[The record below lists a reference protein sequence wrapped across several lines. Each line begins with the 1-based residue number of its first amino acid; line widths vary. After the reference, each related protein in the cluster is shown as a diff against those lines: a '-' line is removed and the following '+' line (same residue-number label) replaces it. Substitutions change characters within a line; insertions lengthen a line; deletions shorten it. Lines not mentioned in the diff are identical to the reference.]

1 MKQTNNA
8 IKFLMAQ
15 YRAIFKNAYFKGIAT
30 ALVLTAGLAAGQAQA
45 NGGNYY
51 LNNSGWTKV
60 ENTPALDSGVSGT
73 NVIIAGSIGIGDDPT
88 TSASVENNFT
98 ATDGHLT
105 LGNTGKSNTAYHY
118 NSNADFWKASGSVF
132 GGYASGSSATLTVSA
147 TNNSVTIDELA
158 RITDGASNKAD
169 VGGGYAINLTGQAVA
184 AGNTLTANIINAVG
198 NAPSGSLFA
207 NHAIGNKGAL
217 ASGNGRNDVEISGYI
232 QDEVYGGWAQASG
245 ADATGHYIS
254 QNHEVNLNDVT
265 FKSGAATTAAL
276 ITGGKVI
283 ATGTNGNAIL
293 SLQASNNT
301 LNINGTSVL
310 NSGGSAAIGLA
321 ANYING
327 GSPVVESIIA
337 TNGVVNFNDESA
349 VTSGSVWG
357 AWVNASGSKSLEVT
371 GNQVNFSNTSRVD
384 NSSTTGQI
392 NGASVNYY
400 ASGDGKFTINVSN
413 NSVTGGTQSLDAEDA
428 QAFNSTQFVG
438 AALTLDSN
446 NSDKLSGSTINMQN
460 NTVTLD
466 ASVGGLFNVV
476 GASFSGSANVSGGSL
491 SMTNN
496 QVSVAS
502 DVHGAAAATTSTT
515 VGRVVGAY
523 AEGAGVTGN
532 NKKNVV
538 LTGNT
543 VTISGEGRSVTGRA
557 NGDPLLSVTGAVVAG
572 AWVSGGTAGTS
583 EFVMNDNTVNIGT
596 NVHVK
601 DSLIWASR
609 ASGGDTQSLNN
620 NVNVASNSIIENTVI
635 TGGAGSKSAVNIDA
649 DSFFI
654 VDNNTATAASGS
666 IISDVINI
674 NGSVV
679 VGAADTLT
687 LGGYYTEG
695 SGAGT
700 AIDASS
706 AANYADKFSPNATTI
721 GATAKVY
728 NAGTL
733 YVFGTTTVEDG
744 AQLIAT
750 TEGASITIDG
760 SAVNR
765 DKLNGSSVYDKTDPT
780 SGDDLYDGDFSYVNQ
795 NRGTLVISSA
805 DALEYLSDDDSVV
818 NQKYYKPGEDQSDTS
833 AGTAYSDLTGK
844 FTLQSGGTLNFSDT
858 NAVEL
863 GSIKNDKDE
872 EIGFVF
878 GSDNGHIN
886 AVTDNNPFTVDGI
899 VSATNIKVSNPL
911 AFGTVTSYGG
921 LLIKADNLTIGDG
934 IAETGKKANSTLTD
948 FISTEAG
955 AGQTG
960 IWFMS
965 NGDITLDA
973 DAGSDKQ
980 DGNTS
985 NKFTIDNNLYLQNN
999 NPNVTA
1005 SILGDDILV
1014 NLNNADYDKVTIA
1027 GNYQTNSDI
1036 SIVNV
1041 ADGDFVIGGVIVD
1054 KEVSGVENNKALF
1067 EGTTNV
1073 KLNGQL
1079 INATTANSTILVQGH
1094 GAGEV
1099 TPKTTPRTF
1108 YDHHATLDLTSATL
1122 ATDKDATGSLFLKAS
1137 GDATIKMNASQVNT
1151 ILAGNVGDT
1160 EPNSQQFGIVLAG
1173 EAQDPS
1179 NITNGKLDD
1188 AGTVNKLYPDN
1199 SVAILDL
1206 AGTGALTAQFDDFMA
1221 LGSAGSEGTVNKIA
1235 LNGNALIIAD
1245 SADLSNRANNRNNE
1259 TLNLQGAE
1267 LRVDSLT
1274 VSNYNLTGDE
1284 TLDIT
1289 EAEITNGTYT
1299 VANSLT
1305 SANGAIKVGDNADVV
1320 LGNANISTGTVG
1332 KNINIDGTSASV
1344 TVQNGAWS
1352 GSAVTIADGSMTV
1365 AGSQVFDPDTDQ
1377 FAPASFT
1384 GTALT
1389 MTGGSLNVGA
1399 SADVYRIEEDNSIYV
1414 DNTYDSAGNVT
1425 FTTADISRG
1434 EVNINY
1440 GSTLTLLGDAAASG
1454 AGIDYANDTIN
1465 VRSGTL
1471 VFGEAA
1477 TAAMYTA
1484 APDGTVD
1491 VADGFGEI
1499 NLSNYGTVKLTFAQG
1514 TNESFTADEAN
1525 SLKKQLFSND
1535 SFNTSGLLF
1544 GTLNVGNAG
1553 LDIEGLG
1560 TGSIT
1565 WEAFKP
1571 FADMASDVTNNELLQ
1586 TTVTGVGAD
1595 GDSFRGQVGN
1605 VIAATG
1611 VNGLTIDNT
1620 TSFNYA
1626 AGNNGHFATT
1636 STGADLALTVQNG
1649 QLTLANGGIVGAITL
1664 NNSSDLNI
1672 DSPEAETIVNGDI
1685 NGAEG
1690 DIFANGP
1697 VTVNG
1702 NVNVDDL
1709 EVNGGSFTSGLIADT
1724 NNQGNITANWAG
1736 IYGGTLDTNNL
1747 TVYSLEVRANEH
1759 GQAST
1764 ATVADTVTINSAAEI
1779 TGNSTLTAYN
1789 VQLEDNAYVRVG
1801 IESDKLFDAESN
1813 TFKFDRYEQSTGYLQ
1828 AEIFGLNGG
1837 TLAIDPAYGQA
1848 ASLAAIGRFDNDK
1861 VVSDSETTGGTIQGQ
1876 ILIGMNGALGVGT
1889 TLDELKASLAD
1900 WNLTDEKGSL
1910 DANKYGAAL
1919 VVGQVDVNV
1928 DNGSGILLTTQSL
1941 YGTDGT
1947 KEGGSFLR
1955 SDTVTKAAASTGLTS
1970 SGVANGMYMGDNTVT
1985 VFDVNSDGKNGSITF
2000 ANNDAKLIADGGEVL
2015 VTGNVRAR
2023 TPYKLFADGNG
2034 GVAVVNTS
2042 GTSSTTLTGA
2052 EDDVYITVTT
2062 LNGLLQGALYGTDAS
2077 TVELQLNP
2085 NYRSILSGASD
2096 PVTESIAA
2104 YATGYNDW
2112 QDAEADRSDEL
2123 VGTTLTEAYTTYVNE
2138 NGSDEGF
2145 SGQKYENYNNYFL
2158 NDTLITGNGAAAETV
2173 ARLAIYGGAAQ
2184 AAISAGASTY
2194 DAVSGR
2200 MGVGANGANITVADN
2215 TQGAALWLAP
2225 IYKSSDS
2232 DGFDA
2237 EGVDYGVDM
2246 DLYGVAL
2253 GADYT
2258 LSNGIRFGAMFNV
2271 GSGEVDGQGAGSAV
2285 SNDFDYYGF
2294 AVYGGYTMGALS
2306 LVADISY
2313 TVADN
2318 DLEGNTAIDKVGASL
2333 DSTNLSLGV
2342 TGQYQLDFNGLS
2354 VTPHAGLRFSQI
2366 DLDDYTVDG
2375 EDIIA
2380 DYDADSMN
2388 IFSIPVG
2395 VTLAKEFVG
2404 DAWTVKPSLDLTL
2417 TGNFGDDE
2425 TDGTVHWAGVQNLS
2439 TNVSSEVIDNFTYG
2453 ATLGV
2458 AAKTGNFSLGLGVN
2472 YTGSSNVDE
2481 FGVNANARFVF

>member
-15 YRAIFKNAYFKGIAT
+15 YRAIFKNAYFKGMAT
-30 ALVLTAGLAAGQAQA
+30 ALVLTAGLAAGSAQA
-45 NGGNYY
+45 AHYYIQGSTGTDWTYEEVTAPDTLYNNGGF
-51 LNNSGWTKV
+51 
-60 ENTPALDSGVSGT
+60 
-73 NVIIAGSIGIGDDPT
+73 IAGSIGGDFTIGGEPAPSD
-88 TSASVENNFT
+88 SASNGVL
-98 ATDGHLT
+98 HV
-105 LGNTGKSNTAYHY
+105 GNAFVSAIQDIV
-118 NSNADFWKASGSVF
+118 SISGPVY
-132 GGYASGSSATLTVSA
+132 GGYASGNGQITAENNTVYFEGTANVKNYSSGSGDAFGGKAVSTDGVAIARGNQIVFNDNINNVITIDGRIIVNHAVGNKGAIADGNGVENDISITLNDDYFGGLAEVSGTGTNGDFSALNNIVNIETGTEISGTGLTIGAGGVNFSGATGTGTNTISA
-147 TNNSVTIDELA
+147 TNNELNINTA
-158 RITDGASNKAD
+158 ITDGKGA
-169 VGGGYAINLTGQAVA
+169 TF
-184 AGNTLTANIINAVG
+184 VG
-198 NAPSGSLFA
+198 NY
-207 NHAIGNKGAL
+207 
-217 ASGNGRNDVEISGYI
+217 ISGYTA
-232 QDEVYGGWAQASG
+232 V
-245 ADATGHYIS
+245 ADTITATS
-254 QNHEVNLNDVT
+254 
-265 FKSGAATTAAL
+265 
-276 ITGGKVI
+276 GKV
-283 ATGTNGNAIL
+283 NVNE
-293 SLQASNNT
+293 T
-301 LNINGTSVL
+301 L
-310 NSGGSAAIGLA
+310 
-321 ANYING
+321 
-327 GSPVVESIIA
+327 
-337 TNGVVNFNDESA
+337 
-349 VTSGSVWG
+349 TSGSVYG
-357 AWVNASGSKSLEVT
+357 AQISASGSKTLTVT
-371 GNQVNFSNTSRVD
+371 GNEVNV
-384 NSSTTGQI
+384 
-392 NGASVNYY
+392 
-400 ASGDGKFTINVSN
+400 
-413 NSVTGGTQSLDAEDA
+413 AEDA
-428 QAFNSTQFVG
+428 AINNTGATGTIAGANVDFYANAQKVNVNISQNKVTIEGSSDVDRAVEFSGGTVYG
-438 AALTLDSN
+438 AALNLTTDSGSSNPYN
-446 NSDKLSGSTINMQN
+446 NLSGSTVSLSDNI
-460 NTVTLD
+460 VTI
-466 ASVGGLFNVV
+466 GTNVSNLENV
-476 GASFSGSANVSGGSL
+476 YGAYYSGGS
-491 SMTNN
+491 
-496 QVSVAS
+496 
-502 DVHGAAAATTSTT
+502 
-515 VGRVVGAY
+515 R
-523 AEGAGVTGN
+523 TGN
-532 NKKNVV
+532 ATITLSGNKVTLNSEVSG
-538 LTGNT
+538 TGT
-543 VTISGEGRSVTGRA
+543 AGASATDGLIVAAFAKDR
-557 NGDPLLSVTGAVVAG
+557 LSVTGEKTLTLSNNTVEITGEDRNARDGDELLSINKATIAG
-572 AWVSGGTAGTS
+572 AFTKGTS
-583 EFVMNDNTVNIGT
+583 DYTTNTIHAMNNNTVRIGS

-601 DSLIWASR
+601 DSVIWASNSSS
-609 ASGGDTQSLNN
+609 SGSTLANIQTLNN
-620 NVNVASNSIIENTVI
+620 NVTVAGNSIIENTVI
-635 TGGAGSKSAVNIDA
+635 TGGAGANSAVTLDNG
-649 DSFFI
+649 SFFI
-654 VDNNTATAASGS
+654 VSNDGESSPSDPESSS
-666 IISDVINI
+666 IISDVINL

-679 VGAADTLT
+679 IGNDDSLTLSGYYQNGAGDGAALDVSTLADT
-687 LGGYYTEG
+687 
-695 SGAGT
+695 
-700 AIDASS
+700 
-706 AANYADKFSPNATTI
+706 DKFNPNQTTI
-721 GATAKVY
+721 GSTAKIY
-728 NAGTL
+728 NKGDVHVLGTA
-733 YVFGTTTVEDG
+733 TVEDG

-750 TEGASITIDG
+750 KDGAAITIDG
-760 SAVNR
+760 GHVDSPELDTNSIYQKD
-765 DKLNGSSVYDKTDPT
+765 DKATK
-780 SGDDLYDGDFSYVNQ
+780 YDGDFDYVNDNLAVLNLNSQ
-795 NRGTLVISSA
+795 TALDYLHA
-805 DALEYLSDDDSVV
+805 DSGDNGYYVLPGKEDVEA
-818 NQKYYKPGEDQSDTS
+818 NQQKYTDSKGTFKLADNGEIH
-833 AGTAYSDLTGK
+833 
-844 FTLQSGGTLNFSDT
+844 FTDT

-863 GSIKNDKDE
+863 GSIQNDDKE

-878 GSDNGHIN
+878 GSGAGYIDISGTAN
-886 AVTDNNPFTVDGI
+886 DDTVDGV
-899 VSATNIKVSNPL
+899 VSAAAITVSKPL
-911 AFGTVTSYGG
+911 AFAAGYNPSTSMGDTV
-921 LLIKADNLTIGDG
+921 IKADTLVIGDG
-934 IAETGKKANSTLTD
+934 RAETNETAYTSLSQFITSGTGSTAAKAP
-948 FISTEAG
+948 IA
-955 AGQTG
+955 
-960 IWFMS
+960 FMS

-973 DAGSDKQ
+973 DAISNGGIQ
-980 DGNTS
+980 AGNTGNS
-985 NKFTIDNNLYLQNN
+985 FTIDSDLYLQNN
-999 NPNVTA
+999 NANITA
-1005 SILGDDILV
+1005 NINGDDLIVDLQGKSF
-1014 NLNNADYDKVTIA
+1014 YIA
-1027 GNYQTNSDI
+1027 GNYQTSSDI
-1036 SIVNV
+1036 TIED
-1041 ADGDFVIGGVIVD
+1041 AGEGEFAIGKVISD
-1054 KEVSGVENNKALF
+1054 KEVSGVKNDEGLF

-1079 INATTANSTILVQGH
+1079 INKTTAAGATILVQGYQ
-1094 GAGEV
+1094 AGEV
-1099 TPKTTPRTF
+1099 TPNTTPRTF
-1108 YDHHATLDLTSATL
+1108 YDHHATLDLTGATL
-1122 ATDKDATGSLFLKAS
+1122 TTDKDATGTLFLKAS

-1151 ILAGNVGDT
+1151 ILAGNTGDT
-1160 EPNSQQFGIVLAG
+1160 EPNTQEFGIVLAG
-1173 EAQDPS
+1173 EAQTDGS
-1179 NITNGKLDD
+1179 ISDNKLDLN
-1188 AGTVNKLYPDN
+1188 GTLNELYPDH
-1199 SVAILDL
+1199 SLAILDL
-1206 AGTGALTAQFDDFMA
+1206 AGTGALTAQFDDFVA
-1221 LGSAGSEGTVNKIA
+1221 LGSPSEGTVNKIA

-1245 SADLSNRANNRNNE
+1245 SADLSNRANNRTNE
-1259 TLNLQGAE
+1259 ILNLQGAE

-1274 VSNYNLTGDE
+1274 VSNYNLASNE
-1284 TLDIT
+1284 TLETT

-1305 SANGAIKVGDNADVV
+1305 SANGTIKVGDGANVV
-1320 LGNANISTGTVG
+1320 LGNANVSTGTVG
-1332 KNINIDGTSASV
+1332 KNLNIDGTGASI

-1365 AGSQVFDPDTDQ
+1365 AGSQVFDPEADE

-1389 MTGGSLNVGA
+1389 MTGGSLNVGD
-1399 SADVYRIEEDNSIYV
+1399 SAEVYRIDTDNSIYV
-1414 DNTYDSAGNVT
+1414 DRTYDSAGNVT

-1434 EVNINY
+1434 SVNIGY
-1440 GSTLTLLGDAAASG
+1440 GSTLTLLGDAAVSG

-1465 VRSGTL
+1465 VNSGTL

-1484 APDGTVD
+1484 AADGTVD

-1499 NLSNYGTVKLTFAQG
+1499 NLRNYGTVQLTFAQG
-1514 TNESFTADEAN
+1514 TNESFTAAEAT
-1525 SLKKQLFSND
+1525 SLKEQLFSSD
-1535 SFNTSGLLF
+1535 SFTGDLLW

-1571 FADMASDVTNNELLQ
+1571 FADMASDVTSNELLQ

-1595 GDSFRGQVGN
+1595 GDSFRGQVGS
-1605 VIAATG
+1605 VIAAEG
-1611 VNGLTIDNT
+1611 INGLTIDNT
-1620 TSFNYA
+1620 TTFNHA

-1649 QLTLANGGIVGAITL
+1649 QLKLANGGIAGAITL
-1664 NNSSDLNI
+1664 NNSADLNI

-1685 NGAEG
+1685 NGATG
-1690 DIFANGP
+1690 DVLTNGP

-1709 EVNGGSFTSGLIADT
+1709 EVNGGSFTSGVIADT
-1724 NNQGNITANWAG
+1724 KNQGNITANWAG
-1736 IYGGTLDTNNL
+1736 VFGGSLTTNNL
-1747 TVYSLEVRANEH
+1747 TVYDLEVAANEH

-1764 ATVADTVTINSAAEI
+1764 VTVADTVTINDTAEI
-1779 TGNSTLTAYN
+1779 IDSSSLTAYN
-1789 VQLEDNAYVRVG
+1789 VQLEEGATVAVG
-1801 IESDKLFDAESN
+1801 ISHEKLFDAESN
-1813 TFKFDRYEQSTGYLQ
+1813 TFKFDRYAQSTGNLQ
-1828 AEIFGLNGG
+1828 ADIFGLNGG

-1861 VVSDSETTGGTIQGQ
+1861 IVSATETTGGTIQGQ

-1889 TLDELKASLAD
+1889 TLDDLKASLAD
-1900 WNLTDEKGSL
+1900 WNLTDENGSL

-1919 VVGQVDVNV
+1919 VVGNVEVKV

-1970 SGVANGMYMGDNTVT
+1970 SGVSNGMYMGDNTVT
-1985 VFDVNSDGKNGSITF
+1985 VFDVNSEGKNGSITF

-2042 GTSSTTLTGA
+2042 GTSSTSYTGA

-2062 LNGLLQGALYGTDAS
+2062 LNGLLQGVLYGNDAG
-2077 TVELQLNP
+2077 TVELQLNQ

-2123 VGTTLTEAYTTYVNE
+2123 VGTTLTKDYTTYVTE

-2145 SGQKYENYNNYFL
+2145 TGQKYENYNNYFL
-2158 NDTLITGNGAAAETV
+2158 NNTLITGNGAAAETV
-2173 ARLAIYGGAAQ
+2173 ARLAVYGGAAQ

-2200 MGVGANGANITVADN
+2200 MGVGANGANITVA
-2215 TQGAALWLAP
+2215 
-2225 IYKSSDS
+2225 
-2232 DGFDA
+2232 
-2237 EGVDYGVDM
+2237 E
-2246 DLYGVAL
+2246 AL

-2395 VTLAKEFVG
+2395 VTFAKEFVG

-2481 FGVNANARFVF
+2481 FGVQANARFVF

>member
-15 YRAIFKNAYFKGIAT
+15 YRAIFKNAYFKGMAT

-45 NGGNYY
+45 KYY
-51 LNNSGWTKV
+51 QFDAMGSFDPDTPSSV
-60 ENTPALDSGVSGT
+60 ETNETQTPGRKHV
-73 NVIIAGSIGIGDDPT
+73 AGEVNQGDDILVTGGDLVISEDPRDNPNIALSISGNAFGGFGRVNKEGNITVDHNDLTVTGRLYT
-88 TSASVENNFT
+88 TAG
-98 ATDGHLT
+98 A
-105 LGNTGKSNTAYHY
+105 
-118 NSNADFWKASGSVF
+118 F
-132 GGYASGSSATLTVSA
+132 GGYARAAEGIATVS
-147 TNNSVTIDELA
+147 NNRLFYTTS
-158 RITDGASNKAD
+158 
-169 VGGGYAINLTGQAVA
+169 
-184 AGNTLTANIINAVG
+184 AN
-198 NAPSGSLFA
+198 
-207 NHAIGNKGAL
+207 
-217 ASGNGRNDVEISGYI
+217 
-232 QDEVYGGWAQASG
+232 
-245 ADATGHYIS
+245 
-254 QNHEVNLNDVT
+254 
-265 FKSGAATTAAL
+265 
-276 ITGGKVI
+276 
-283 ATGTNGNAIL
+283 
-293 SLQASNNT
+293 
-301 LNINGTSVL
+301 
-310 NSGGSAAIGLA
+310 
-321 ANYING
+321 
-327 GSPVVESIIA
+327 
-337 TNGVVNFNDESA
+337 
-349 VTSGSVWG
+349 
-357 AWVNASGSKSLEVT
+357 NASGSLYGGIAYGTAGAVAEGNELHIGNEGTKVNYGANNSHEFSAGSVNITDVSGVTISGTFRASSNKGYLDNLEISN
-371 GNQVNFSNTSRVD
+371 NQDLALRGGIVILSSGSNTKTYTGTISGIAAD
-384 NSSTTGQI
+384 NYYEI
-392 NGASVNYY
+392 NGSTVSGSGSIVANKVQSDLNYNDIVGSATGTAGQVSLLISDSVISGAGTSASQLM
-400 ASGDGKFTINVSN
+400 SI
-413 NSVTGGTQSLDAEDA
+413 TGGDVNLA
-428 QAFNSTQFVG
+428 
-438 AALTLDSN
+438 
-446 NSDKLSGSTINMQN
+446 
-460 NTVTLD
+460 
-466 ASVGGLFNVV
+466 
-476 GASFSGSANVSGGSL
+476 SGSATASYNSVEIVNSEIENAVIYGG
-491 SMTNN
+491 T
-496 QVSVAS
+496 AS
-502 DVHGAAAATTSTT
+502 TTSTT
-515 VGRVVGAY
+515 SA
-523 AEGAGVTGN
+523 TSKGN
-532 NKKNVV
+532 A
-538 LTGNT
+538 TASYNT
-543 VTISGEGRSVTGRA
+543 VTISADNDNVVENGNNPVTYKESVKAIIIGGNATNATA
-557 NGDPLLSVTGAVVAG
+557 NSSAVVSVNNNQVIIEDNVKVVGQIYGGHAQ
-572 AWVSGGTAGTS
+572 VSGAQS
-583 EFVMNDNTVNIGT
+583 I
-596 NVHVK
+596 
-601 DSLIWASR
+601 
-609 ASGGDTQSLNN
+609 SLNN
-620 NVNVASNSIIENTVI
+620 NSVIIRGEVEGSIYAANNDGSSTLKTGVPANEDQPYWSFLNNDVTLENGARVLSGDIIAGAGNNSVADIQAGSTYDVTTIQAIRSDVATIAGTVNVDKDNGKLTISGFFENGQSKDTRYNPNLTTI
-635 TGGAGSKSAVNIDA
+635 ADGA
-649 DSFFI
+649 
-654 VDNNTATAASGS
+654 
-666 IISDVINI
+666 VINNSKDI
-674 NGSVV
+674 EILGKVV
-679 VGAADTLT
+679 VDDGAVLSAKTADAIITVNGNDDHKVNNLT
-687 LGGYYTEG
+687 LAEEDQV
-695 SGAGT
+695 SGAG
-700 AIDASS
+700 
-706 AANYADKFSPNATTI
+706 YA
-721 GATAKVY
+721 
-728 NAGTL
+728 TL
-733 YVFGTTTVEDG
+733 E
-744 AQLIAT
+744 I
-750 TEGASITIDG
+750 S
-760 SAVNR
+760 
-765 DKLNGSSVYDKTDPT
+765 T
-780 SGDDLYDGDFSYVNQ
+780 SNLQS
-795 NRGTLVISSA
+795 
-805 DALEYLSDDDSVV
+805 YLSKDIVADS
-818 NQKYYKPGEDQSDTS
+818 KTEDV
-833 AGTAYSDLTGK
+833 AGK
-844 FTLQSGGTLNFSDT
+844 FKLESGGHLHFSDAT
-858 NAVEL
+858 AVEL
-863 GSIKNDKDE
+863 GSIQNDKNE

-878 GSDNGHIN
+878 GSGAGQIN
-886 AVTDNNPFTVDGI
+886 ITGTSGDGIVDGI
-899 VSATNIKVSNPL
+899 VSAAAIKVSKPL
-911 AFGTVTSYGG
+911 AFAAGYNPSTAMGDTV
-921 LLIKADNLTIGDG
+921 IKADSLVIGDG
-934 IAETGKKANSTLTD
+934 RAETNETAYTKLSQ
-948 FISTEAG
+948 FITSG
-955 AGQTG
+955 TG
-960 IWFMS
+960 VSATAPIAFMS

-973 DAGSDKQ
+973 DAISNNGTQ
-980 DGNTS
+980 VGNTGNS
-985 NKFTIDNNLYLQNN
+985 FTIDSDLYLQNN
-999 NPNVTA
+999 NANITA
-1005 SILGDDILV
+1005 NINGDDLIV
-1014 NLNNADYDKVTIA
+1014 NLQGKSFYIA
-1027 GNYQTNSDI
+1027 GNYQTSSDI
-1036 SIVNV
+1036 TVEDAGEGEFAI
-1041 ADGDFVIGGVIVD
+1041 GKVISD
-1054 KEVSGVENNKALF
+1054 KEVSGVKVKNNKDLF

-1079 INATTANSTILVQGH
+1079 INKTTASNDATILVQGH

-1099 TPKTTPRTF
+1099 DPATNPRTF

-1122 ATDKDATGSLFLKAS
+1122 TTDKDATGTLFLKAS

-1151 ILAGNVGDT
+1151 ILAGNTGDT
-1160 EPNSQQFGIVLAG
+1160 EPNTQKFGIVLAG
-1173 EAQDPS
+1173 TAQQTD
-1179 NITNGKLDD
+1179 
-1188 AGTVNKLYPDN
+1188 GTTYNEGDTLGDKDTLNELYPDH

-1206 AGTGALTAQFDDFMA
+1206 AGTGALTAQFDDFVA
-1221 LGSAGSEGTVNKIA
+1221 LGSAGPEGTVNKIA
-1235 LNGNALIIAD
+1235 LNDNALIIAD

-1305 SANGAIKVGDNADVV
+1305 SANGTIKVGDNADVV
-1320 LGNANISTGTVG
+1320 LGNANVSTGTVG
-1332 KNINIDGTSASV
+1332 KNLNIDGTNASV
-1344 TVQNGAWS
+1344 TVQNGDWK
-1352 GSAVTIADGSMTV
+1352 GNAVTIADGSMTV
-1365 AGSQVFDPDTDQ
+1365 AGSQVFDPETDQ
-1377 FAPASFT
+1377 FAPASFS
-1384 GTALT
+1384 GSALT
-1389 MTGGSLNVGA
+1389 MTGGSLNVGDSA
-1399 SADVYRIEEDNSIYV
+1399 SVYRITENNSIVV
-1414 DNTYDSAGNVT
+1414 DNNYDGAGNVT

-1440 GSTLTLLGDAAASG
+1440 GSTLTLLGDAGVSG

-1525 SLKKQLFSND
+1525 SLKKQLFSSD
-1535 SFNTSGLLF
+1535 SFTGELLW
-1544 GTLNVGNAG
+1544 GTLNVGNAS

-1747 TVYSLEVRANEH
+1747 TVKSLEVRANEH

-1828 AEIFGLNGG
+1828 AKIFGLNGG

-1861 VVSDSETTGGTIQGQ
+1861 VVSDSETNGGTIQGQ

-2042 GTSSTTLTGA
+2042 GTSSTTYTGA

-2062 LNGLLQGALYGTDAS
+2062 LNGLLQGVLYGNDAG
-2077 TVELQLNP
+2077 TVELQLNQ

-2112 QDAEADRSDEL
+2112 QDADADRSDEL
-2123 VGTTLTEAYTTYVNE
+2123 VGTTLTQDYTTYVTE

-2145 SGQKYENYNNYFL
+2145 TGQKYENYNNYFL
-2158 NDTLITGNGAAAETV
+2158 NNTLITGNGAAAETV
-2173 ARLAIYGGAAQ
+2173 ARLAVYGGAAQ

-2395 VTLAKEFVG
+2395 VTFAKEFTG

-2425 TDGTVHWAGVQNLS
+2425 TDGTVHWAGVDNLS

>member
-15 YRAIFKNAYFKGIAT
+15 YRAIFKNAYLKGMAT
-30 ALVLTAGLAAGQAQA
+30 ALVLTAGFAAGQAQA
-45 NGGNYY
+45 QDPTALDHFYTKSSAATNWTHGAAALTDTLYSNGG
-51 LNNSGWTKV
+51 L
-60 ENTPALDSGVSGT
+60 
-73 NVIIAGSIGIGDDPT
+73 IAGSIGGNGLTIASEQT
-88 TSASVENNFT
+88 TQ
-98 ATDGHLT
+98 
-105 LGNTGKSNTAYHY
+105 NTASNGIIYVGNGFGLQDITKISGNVYGGYALGTGQVLAEGNEVHFKGATAEVNTWAKL
-118 NSNADFWKASGSVF
+118 NSGGNVF
-132 GGYASGSSATLTVSA
+132 GGYAVSTDGIAIARGNQIVFEEFAGNNIDIDHQIIANHAVGNKGAIADGDGVENNVSINLKDDYFGGLAEVSGTGTNGDFSALNNVVNLNSGTTIGASDLVIGAGGVNFSGATGTGTNTISA
-147 TNNSVTIDELA
+147 TNNELNINTA
-158 RITDGASNKAD
+158 ITDGKDATF
-169 VGGGYAINLTGQAVA
+169 VGNYISGDTAVA
-184 AGNTLTANIINAVG
+184 DII
-198 NAPSGSLFA
+198 
-207 NHAIGNKGAL
+207 
-217 ASGNGRNDVEISGYI
+217 
-232 QDEVYGGWAQASG
+232 
-245 ADATGHYIS
+245 T
-254 QNHEVNLNDVT
+254 VT
-265 FKSGAATTAAL
+265 
-276 ITGGKVI
+276 IGKV
-283 ATGTNGNAIL
+283 NVNE
-293 SLQASNNT
+293 T
-301 LNINGTSVL
+301 L
-310 NSGGSAAIGLA
+310 
-321 ANYING
+321 
-327 GSPVVESIIA
+327 
-337 TNGVVNFNDESA
+337 
-349 VTSGSVWG
+349 TSGSVYG
-357 AWVNASGSKSLEVT
+357 AQISASGSKTLTVT
-371 GNQVNFSNTSRVD
+371 GNEVNVAEDAAINNTGATGTIAGANVDFYANAQKVNVNISQNKVTIEGSSDARNDVNFS
-384 NSSTTGQI
+384 
-392 NGASVNYY
+392 
-400 ASGDGKFTINVSN
+400 
-413 NSVTGGTQSLDAEDA
+413 GGT
-428 QAFNSTQFVG
+428 VYG
-438 AALTLDSN
+438 AALNLTTATSGNPYN
-446 NSDKLSGSTINMQN
+446 NLSGSTVSLSDNIVTVGTNVSN
-460 NTVTLD
+460 LENVYGAHFSGGSRTGNATVTLSGNKVTLNSEVSGTGTAG
-466 ASVGGLFNVV
+466 ASATDGLIV
-476 GASFSGSANVSGGSL
+476 GAF
-491 SMTNN
+491 
-496 QVSVAS
+496 
-502 DVHGAAAATTSTT
+502 
-515 VGRVVGAY
+515 
-523 AEGAGVTGN
+523 AEG
-532 NKKNVV
+532 
-538 LTGNT
+538 
-543 VTISGEGRSVTGRA
+543 R
-557 NGDPLLSVTGAVVAG
+557 LSVTGDKTLTLSNNTVEITGEGRNAREGDTLLSIDKATI
-572 AWVSGGTAGTS
+572 AAAFTKGTS
-583 EFVMNDNTVNIGT
+583 TYTADTIHVMNNNTVRIGS

-601 DSLIWASR
+601 DSVIWASNS
-609 ASGGDTQSLNN
+609 SGSTLANIQTLNN
-620 NVNVASNSIIENTVI
+620 NVTVAGNSIIENTVI
-635 TGGAGSKSAVNIDA
+635 TGGAGANSAVTLD
-649 DSFFI
+649 DGSFFI
-654 VDNNTATAASGS
+654 VDNNAATASSGS
-666 IISDVINI
+666 IISDVINL

-679 VGAADTLT
+679 IGDEDKLS
-687 LGGYYTEG
+687 LSGYYQNG
-695 SGAGT
+695 AGAGT
-700 AIDASS
+700 ALNVSTLADT
-706 AANYADKFSPNATTI
+706 DKFNPNQTTI
-721 GATAKVY
+721 GATAKIY
-728 NAGTL
+728 NKGELQVLGTA
-733 YVFGTTTVEDG
+733 TVDDG

-750 TEGASITIDG
+750 KDGAAITIDG
-760 SAVNR
+760 GHVESPELTTNSIYQ
-765 DKLNGSSVYDKTDPT
+765 K
-780 SGDDLYDGDFSYVNQ
+780 DDEATKYDGDFDYVNDNLAVLNLNSQ
-795 NRGTLVISSA
+795 TALDYLHA
-805 DALEYLSDDDSVV
+805 DSGDNGYYVLPGKEDVEA
-818 NQKYYKPGEDQSDTS
+818 NQQKYTDSKGTFKLADNGEIH
-833 AGTAYSDLTGK
+833 
-844 FTLQSGGTLNFSDT
+844 FTDT

-863 GSIKNDKDE
+863 GSIQNDDKE

-878 GSDNGHIN
+878 GSGAGYIDISGTAN
-886 AVTDNNPFTVDGI
+886 DDTVDGV
-899 VSATNIKVSNPL
+899 VSAAAITVSKPL
-911 AFGTVTSYGG
+911 AFAAGYNPSTSMGDTV
-921 LLIKADNLTIGDG
+921 IKADTLVIGDG
-934 IAETGKKANSTLTD
+934 RAETNETAYTSLSQFITSGTGSTAAKAP
-948 FISTEAG
+948 IA
-955 AGQTG
+955 
-960 IWFMS
+960 FMS

-973 DAGSDKQ
+973 DAISNGGIQ
-980 DGNTS
+980 AGNTGNS
-985 NKFTIDNNLYLQNN
+985 FTIDSDLYLQNN
-999 NPNVTA
+999 NANITA
-1005 SILGDDILV
+1005 NINGDDLIVDLQGKSF
-1014 NLNNADYDKVTIA
+1014 YIA
-1027 GNYQTNSDI
+1027 GNYQTSSDI
-1036 SIVNV
+1036 TIED
-1041 ADGDFVIGGVIVD
+1041 AGEGEFAIGKVISD
-1054 KEVSGVENNKALF
+1054 KEVSGVKNDEGLF

-1079 INATTANSTILVQGH
+1079 INKTTAAGATILVQGYQ
-1094 GAGEV
+1094 AGEV
-1099 TPKTTPRTF
+1099 TPNTTPRTF
-1108 YDHHATLDLTSATL
+1108 YDHHATLDLTGATL
-1122 ATDKDATGSLFLKAS
+1122 TTDKDATGTLFLKAS

-1151 ILAGNVGDT
+1151 ILAGNTGDT
-1160 EPNSQQFGIVLAG
+1160 EPNTQEFGIVLAG
-1173 EAQDPS
+1173 EAQTDGS
-1179 NITNGKLDD
+1179 ISDNKLDLN
-1188 AGTVNKLYPDN
+1188 GTLNELYPDH
-1199 SVAILDL
+1199 SLAILDL
-1206 AGTGALTAQFDDFMA
+1206 AGTGALTAQFDDFVA
-1221 LGSAGSEGTVNKIA
+1221 LGSPSEGTVNKIA

-1245 SADLSNRANNRNNE
+1245 SADLSNRANNRTNE
-1259 TLNLQGAE
+1259 ILNLQGAE

-1274 VSNYNLTGDE
+1274 VSNYNLASNE
-1284 TLDIT
+1284 TLETT

-1305 SANGAIKVGDNADVV
+1305 SANGTIKVGDGANVV
-1320 LGNANISTGTVG
+1320 LGNANVSTGTVG
-1332 KNINIDGTSASV
+1332 KNLNIDGTGASI

-1365 AGSQVFDPDTDQ
+1365 AGSQVFDPETDQ

-1389 MTGGSLNVGA
+1389 MTGGSLHVGD
-1399 SADVYRIEEDNSIYV
+1399 SDDVYRIDEDNSIYV
-1414 DNTYDSAGNVT
+1414 DNTYDGAGNVT

-1434 EVNINY
+1434 SVTIGY
-1440 GSTLTLLGDAAASG
+1440 GSTLTLLGDAAVSG

-1465 VRSGTL
+1465 VNEGTL

-1484 APDGTVD
+1484 GSDGTVD

-1499 NLSNYGTVKLTFAQG
+1499 NLRNYGTVKLTFAQG

-1525 SLKKQLFSND
+1525 SLKEQLFSND

-1571 FADMASDVTNNELLQ
+1571 FADMASDVTSNELLQ
-1586 TTVTGVGAD
+1586 TTVTGVGAS
-1595 GDSFRGQVGN
+1595 GDSFRGQVGS
-1605 VIAATG
+1605 VIAAEG
-1611 VNGLTIDNT
+1611 INGLTIDNT
-1620 TSFNYA
+1620 TSFNHA

-1649 QLTLANGGIVGAITL
+1649 RLTLANGGIAGAITL
-1664 NNSSDLNI
+1664 NDHTDLEI

-1685 NGAEG
+1685 NGNGG
-1690 DIFANGP
+1690 DVLTNGP

-1702 NVNVDDL
+1702 NVNVDEL
-1709 EVNGGSFTSGLIADT
+1709 EVSGGSFTSGLIADT
-1724 NNQGNITANWAG
+1724 KNQGSITADWAG

-1747 TVYSLEVRANEH
+1747 TVNSLEVRANEH
-1759 GQAST
+1759 DQAST
-1764 ATVADTVTINSAAEI
+1764 VTVADTVTVNSAAEI

-1828 AEIFGLNGG
+1828 ADIFGLNGG

-1861 VVSDSETTGGTIQGQ
+1861 IISSSETTGGTIQGQ

-1919 VVGQVDVNV
+1919 VVGQVDVKV

-1947 KEGGSFLR
+1947 KDGGSFLR

-1970 SGVANGMYMGDNTVT
+1970 NGVANGMYMGDNTVT
-1985 VFDVNSDGKNGSITF
+1985 VFNVNSDGKNGSITF

-2042 GTSSTTLTGA
+2042 GTSSTTYTGA

-2062 LNGLLQGALYGTDAS
+2062 LNGLLQGVLYGNDAG
-2077 TVELQLNP
+2077 TVELQLNQ

-2112 QDAEADRSDEL
+2112 QDAEADRNDEL
-2123 VGTTLTEAYTTYVNE
+2123 VGTTLTKDYTTYVTE

-2145 SGQKYENYNNYFL
+2145 TGQKYENYNNYFL
-2158 NDTLITGNGAAAETV
+2158 NNTLITGNGAAAETV
-2173 ARLAIYGGAAQ
+2173 ARLAVYGGAAQ

-2200 MGVGANGANITVADN
+2200 MGVGATGANITVADN